1 VSLITLEKN
10 VQNRTLMSR
19 TALEEE
25 ITKAVKADDVC
36 AAFVGVI
43 LERIQGQSSL
53 ESNWA
58 VKGIKFGTADRDK
71 AGHVVEAVV
80 ERMQSAYNL
89 SNDRSD

>member
-53 ESNWA
+53 QSNWA

>member
-1 VSLITLEKN
+1 
-10 VQNRTLMSR
+10 MSR

-43 LERIQGQSSL
+43 VERIHGQSSL

-80 ERMQSAYNL
+80 ERMQSTYNL
-89 SNDRSD
+89 SNDRND